1 MTEGR
6 GSASVETMLLTAEEA
21 AIVLGIG
28 RTKVFE
34 MLAARELPAIRI
46 GRCVRISRRE
56 LERWIDGQLEDAG
69 FRRARSGEKQPQDA
83 GASRPHRGDG

>member
-6 GSASVETMLLTAEEA
+6 GSASVETLLLTTEEA

-34 MLAARELPAIRI
+34 MLAAGELPAIRI
-46 GRCVRISRRE
+46 GRCVRIPRHQ
-56 LERWIDGQLEDAG
+56 LIGWIDEKV
-69 FRRARSGEKQPQDA
+69 RSV
-83 GASRPHRGDG
+83 R